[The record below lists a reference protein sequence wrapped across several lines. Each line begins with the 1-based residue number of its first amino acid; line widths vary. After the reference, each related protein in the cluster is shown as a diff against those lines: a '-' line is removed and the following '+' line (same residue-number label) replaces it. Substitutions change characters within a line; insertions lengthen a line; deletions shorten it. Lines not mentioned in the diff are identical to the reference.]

1 MKTILITLLTL
12 THLAL
17 AATTLPITWDAM
29 ANVDGF
35 NIYAGE
41 TLLGTVSENVATVTI
56 PDATTTLTV
65 AAFNLRGE
73 GPRSAPLVIPAL
85 PPAVQAYVV
94 KIDGSITIT
103 IRAISA
109 AP

>member
-1 MKTILITLLTL
+1 M
-12 THLAL
+12 LAL
-17 AATTLPITWDAM
+17 TTAFALATTIPITWDAM
-29 ANVDGF
+29 PNVDGF

-56 PDATTTLTV
+56 PEATTTLTV
-65 AAFNLRGE
+65 AAFNVRGE

-94 KIDGSITIT
+94 KIDGQITIT

>member
-1 MKTILITLLTL
+1 MKNILVSLLAFT
-12 THLAL
+12 AL
-17 AATTLPITWDAM
+17 AFASTTLPITWDAM

-41 TLLGTVSENVATVTI
+41 TLLGTVTDNVATVTI

-73 GPRSAPLVIPAL
+73 GPRSEPLVIPAL
-85 PPAVQAYVV
+85 PPAVKAFVV
-94 KIDGSITIT
+94 KIDGQITIT
-103 IRAISA
+103 IRAA
-109 AP
+109 AEAQ